1 MWLVDLY
8 VYGKTIIKAKET
20 KRKIQIV
27 LTL

>member
-8 VYGKTIIKAKET
+8 IYGKTIIKAKET
-20 KRKIQIV
+20 KQEIQIV